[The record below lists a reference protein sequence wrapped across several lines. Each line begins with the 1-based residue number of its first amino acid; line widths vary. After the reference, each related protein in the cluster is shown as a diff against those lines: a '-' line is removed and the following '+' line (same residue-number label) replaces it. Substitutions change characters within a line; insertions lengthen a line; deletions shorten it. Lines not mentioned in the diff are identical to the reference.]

1 MFSRDPKHYRP
12 TPRTTSEAFGP
23 YHEFLRDQKRLRNLE
38 FLSNISPILG
48 VLIVGIVYGLLFGW
62 RG

>member
-1 MFSRDPKHYRP
+1 MFSRDSKHYRP

-23 YHEFLRDQKRLRNLE
+23 YHFYESKKQARRDV
-38 FLSNISPILG
+38 ISVALG
-48 VLIVGIVYGLLFGW
+48 VIALGIVYGLLFGW

>member
-1 MFSRDPKHYRP
+1 MFSRDSKHYRP

-23 YHEFLRDQKRLRNLE
+23 YHKYQSVKQARWDFIQVA
-38 FLSNISPILG
+38 LG
-48 VLIVGIVYGLLFGW
+48 VIALGVVYGLLFGW

>member
-1 MFSRDPKHYRP
+1 MFSRDAKHYRR

-23 YHEFLRDQKRLRNLE
+23 YAHYQSRKQARNDIIQVA
-38 FLSNISPILG
+38 LSVVALG
-48 VLIVGIVYGLLFGW
+48 VVYGLLFGW

>member
-12 TPRTTSEAFGP
+12 TPRTIQQAFGP
-23 YHEFLRDQKRLRNLE
+23 YHKFEIEKCRKHERLV
-38 FLSNISPILG
+38 ITVGVIALG
-48 VLIVGIVYGLLFGW
+48 VLFGLLFGW